1 MAGKKPRIKKTPKIQ
16 GAIDKWNE
24 EAIEAAYLSRGG
36 GPLASR
42 SRQVQGE
49 RGRFARFL
57 RQSGLV
63 DEKGNINPKAESAI
77 RTWEYDYGRELERQN
92 ETGIGSRPS
101 LNLLQHREM
110 GRFARFLD
118 AVGLSSSFGDGVRR
132 QDISNPK
139 KPTRPGFFDFSAPL
153 KPINTI
159 PGQDGEV
166 VIPGNPGMSKRM
178 TDARIYKM
186 RAEQVMS
193 LDEVAKKMNMSR
205 AEVRQ
210 AEMRHMQAMRKA
222 GIIGDE
228 TDKEKLAR
236 KIYERRMANKE
247 SLEQVARD
255 LGMKR
260 EQVRQ
265 LEMRHA
271 AKLRDSQ
278 EKMDAIIIRGGG
290 NPKGR
295 RVSGSMGANDDPRK
309 RVIPA
314 SQFTRSQNQAID
326 WARKQTGFRIA
337 RSIIERFD
345 KNKALV
351 QADIDKLQQLMKD
364 YGPG

>member
-1 MAGKKPRIKKTPKIQ
+1 
-16 GAIDKWNE
+16 
-24 EAIEAAYLSRGG
+24 
-36 GPLASR
+36 
-42 SRQVQGE
+42 
-49 RGRFARFL
+49 
-57 RQSGLV
+57 
-63 DEKGNINPKAESAI
+63 
-77 RTWEYDYGRELERQN
+77 
-92 ETGIGSRPS
+92 
-101 LNLLQHREM
+101 
-110 GRFARFLD
+110 
-118 AVGLSSSFGDGVRR
+118 
-132 QDISNPK
+132 
-139 KPTRPGFFDFSAPL
+139 
-153 KPINTI
+153 
-159 PGQDGEV
+159 
-166 VIPGNPGMSKRM
+166 MSKRM

-186 RAEQVMS
+186 RAERVMS

-210 AEMRHMQAMRKA
+210 AEMRHIQAMRNA